1 MLAVGVF
8 SLFYRQIGKGRG
20 MDCLRGM
27 PFPNLKPPVRER
39 VKTEKGGCPALFGG
53 LFTFARSFLSP
64 RCCFEGSPSLRF
76 MDTARAA
83 DVTKNGIQSIG
94 CGGGSMDSALPPHE
108 GSPLNSSGLSFF
120 WLSYHPRSIL
130 FRDTVWNPSA
140 LRPLGYFL
148 SAVSV
153 RNASHGCPSFPS
165 VIYRICWNSIRAPQ
179 SFPRSKGRRAI
190 PHGGACPP
198 LLFRRKN
205 RRVSRDFRC
214 PSPSAFFPAFSF
226 AFHSAPSCQS
236 SFFRSASVSLRG
248 QVAVPSWE
256 PGGVFS
262 CPECL
267 SAKES
272 GNCAAVTVRHT

>member
-1 MLAVGVF
+1 M
-8 SLFYRQIGKGRG
+8 
-20 MDCLRGM
+20 
-27 PFPNLKPPVRER
+27 
-39 VKTEKGGCPALFGG
+39 
-53 LFTFARSFLSP
+53 
-64 RCCFEGSPSLRF
+64 
-76 MDTARAA
+76 
-83 DVTKNGIQSIG
+83 
-94 CGGGSMDSALPPHE
+94 
-108 GSPLNSSGLSFF
+108 
-120 WLSYHPRSIL
+120 
-130 FRDTVWNPSA
+130 
-140 LRPLGYFL
+140 GYFL

-272 GNCAAVTVRHT
+272 GNCRNCAAYLTENKENGIKGTVFSCGENFFSMRCEKRISG

>member
-1 MLAVGVF
+1 M
-8 SLFYRQIGKGRG
+8 
-20 MDCLRGM
+20 
-27 PFPNLKPPVRER
+27 
-39 VKTEKGGCPALFGG
+39 FGG

-76 MDTARAA
+76 MDTARTA

-94 CGGGSMDSALPPHE
+94 WE
-108 GSPLNSSGLSFF
+108 GEAWIRPSRRMKAAAELQRAFLFLAIPSSPLDTFQGYGLE
-120 WLSYHPRSIL
+120 P
-130 FRDTVWNPSA
+130 VGAP
-140 LRPLGYFL
+140 PLGYFL

-205 RRVSRDFRC
+205 RRVSRGFRC

-248 QVAVPSWE
+248 QVAVPL
-256 PGGVFS
+256 GILAGVFS
-262 CPECL
+262 VP
-267 SAKES
+267 
-272 GNCAAVTVRHT
+272 

>member
-1 MLAVGVF
+1 MKNHRLGRWVPFF
-8 SLFYRQIGKGRG
+8 SGYPIIPARYFSGIRSGTRRRSARWGISSPPYQF
-20 MDCLRGM
+20 GM
-27 PFPNLKPPVRER
+27 PSYGFP
-39 VKTEKGGCPALFGG
+39 A
-53 LFTFARSFLSP
+53 
-64 RCCFEGSPSLRF
+64 
-76 MDTARAA
+76 
-83 DVTKNGIQSIG
+83 
-94 CGGGSMDSALPPHE
+94 
-108 GSPLNSSGLSFF
+108 
-120 WLSYHPRSIL
+120 
-130 FRDTVWNPSA
+130 
-140 LRPLGYFL
+140 
-148 SAVSV
+148 
-153 RNASHGCPSFPS
+153 FPS
-165 VIYRICWNSIRAPQ
+165 VIYRICLNSIRNLQ

-205 RRVSRDFRC
+205 RRVSRGFRC

>member
-1 MLAVGVF
+1 MNRHPAHILLLKAARALELLIAAVILLVIVCGAVF
-8 SLFYRQIGKGRG
+8 LFRETGRT
-20 MDCLRGM
+20 L
-27 PFPNLKPPVRER
+27 L
-39 VKTEKGGCPALFGG
+39 
-53 LFTFARSFLSP
+53 LSP
-64 RCCFEGSPSLRF
+64 EAF
-76 MDTARAA
+76 
-83 DVTKNGIQSIG
+83 
-94 CGGGSMDSALPPHE
+94 AL
-108 GSPLNSSGLSFF
+108 G
-120 WLSYHPRSIL
+120 
-130 FRDTVWNPSA
+130 D
-140 LRPLGYFL
+140 FL
-148 SAVSV
+148 SAISV

-165 VIYRICWNSIRAPQ
+165 VIYRICWNSIRDLQ
-179 SFPRSKGRRAI
+179 SFPRSKGRRAT

-248 QVAVPSWE
+248 QVAVPSWD